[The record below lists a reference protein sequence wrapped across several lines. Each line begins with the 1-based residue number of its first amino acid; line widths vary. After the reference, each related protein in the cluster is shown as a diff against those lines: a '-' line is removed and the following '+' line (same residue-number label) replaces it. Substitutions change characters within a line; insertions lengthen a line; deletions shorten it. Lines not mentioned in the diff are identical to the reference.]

1 MRRRGAG
8 CAGRS
13 REPVTGGECGGQFV
27 GSAARF
33 GAVFFLNTE
42 YVAGGLF
49 FRAVGTEQVGDE
61 LLEIAHREAEFT
73 GSGFR
78 LFGAFQQVSV
88 GKSGHVSSI
97 KKAFLQGKAGLMSMK
112 KGRKGAPHRH
122 FREIFFFGQP
132 DRPFFCFIFIHLRL

>member
-33 GAVFFLNTE
+33 GAVFFLDAE
-42 YVAGGLF
+42 YVAGILF
-49 FRAVGTEQVGDE
+49 VGTVGAEQVGDE
-61 LLEIAHREAEFT
+61 LPEIAHREAEFT

-78 LFGAFQQVSV
+78 LFGAFRQVSV
-88 GKSGHVSSI
+88 GKSCHI
-97 KKAFLQGKAGLMSMK
+97 FLHKKAFRQGRPVETDGKPLRASRECRFSPVYAMRMSMAS
-112 KGRKGAPHRH
+112 RA
-122 FREIFFFGQP
+122 
-132 DRPFFCFIFIHLRL
+132 